1 MEKVRLEL
9 RFFRLSERRLSLG
22 GGGERGHSRQG
33 AQHRER
39 PRGKNSFEQA
49 LWSLPP
55 CMRGA
60 GLWPQG
66 RKGAQQGKPAE
77 AGPCSGGRDPAPGA

>member
-60 GLWPQG
+60 GLWPPTSSSVLRFSPQLSL
-66 RKGAQQGKPAE
+66 K
-77 AGPCSGGRDPAPGA
+77 